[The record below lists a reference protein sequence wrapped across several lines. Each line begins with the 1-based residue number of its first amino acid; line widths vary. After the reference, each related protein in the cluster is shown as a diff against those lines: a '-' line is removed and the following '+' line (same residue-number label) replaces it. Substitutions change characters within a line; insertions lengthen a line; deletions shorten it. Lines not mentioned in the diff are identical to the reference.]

1 MSTPAK
7 PNPNAPTIL
16 IADDDIKLLT
26 ALACRLENAGYNVL
40 KSQDAYQAFAIAV
53 KHAPSLLLLDINM
66 PAGTGFS
73 VQQRVE
79 QHDDLTDIPVIYM
92 TGESADN
99 INESADQC
107 LAPLDNITILRK
119 PFESEELM
127 ELIERALKTTTTVAA

>member
-1 MSTPAK
+1 MPISV
-7 PNPNAPTIL
+7 L
-16 IADDDIKLLT
+16 IVDDEPRIT
-26 ALACRLENAGYNVL
+26 VALMTRLEHADYNVL
-40 KSQDAYQAFAIAV
+40 ESQDAYQALAIAV

-79 QHDDLTDIPVIYM
+79 QHEDLADIPVIYV
-92 TGESADN
+92 TGETADN

-119 PFESEELM
+119 PFESEELI
-127 ELIERALKTTTTVAA
+127 EVIERALKTTTTAAA